1 MLTCISQSDDVL
13 IDENQK
19 EEKNKQTNIE
29 KQKEDAYNAHT
40 QALNKRVECL

>member
-13 IDENQK
+13 IDEHQK

-29 KQKEDAYNAHT
+29 KQNDAYNAHT